1 MTAHSAP
8 PVHTPDLPPPLPPRM
23 SLLQALKMSIAPKT
37 PGEADL
43 VRRQIALQGAS
54 TQHLWLLM
62 PPIGLVL
69 VVFYFGLV
77 PLPRLLAWW
86 LLISAISLLS
96 PLLRQRF
103 IDCPEGAS
111 VPQVAR
117 AAKIFIVFAVA
128 LTASWALLFPMMWQR
143 SLQTDNLVLFLVIA
157 ASMTGACSMNAPHA
171 LTAGLCLLI
180 YSLDLVLTPWLMG
193 AHLTASLSLLSVC
206 FILIMADHTL
216 AQYRSHLRLLTL
228 QDERQELILDLTRA
242 KAESDLAR
250 ERAERASHAKSQ
262 FLANMSHELRT
273 PLNAILGFSEL
284 LETRRVLEQPARA
297 SEYARHIHQSG
308 AHLLTLIN
316 DILDLAKIE
325 AGRMELDEREVDL
338 PTLLQDGI
346 GTLKPRAAERGLV
359 LECSC
364 HPGLPRVRADDRALR
379 QIVLNLLSNA
389 VKFTPAGGQ
398 VIAFAQRLDEG
409 EIGFGVRD
417 TGIGIAANDVA
428 RIFET
433 FGQSRHDI
441 TTAERGTGL
450 GLAIVKGLIEA
461 HGGRVHLGSTPGV
474 GTEVMAILPA
484 ERCAPDTRCA

>member
-1 MTAHSAP
+1 MTSLSAP
-8 PVHTPDLPPPLPPRM
+8 PVQASDLPPFVPPPRNF
-23 SLLQALKMSIAPKT
+23 LQELRISIAPQT

-43 VRRQIALQGAS
+43 VRRQMAIQGAA
-54 TQHLWLLM
+54 TRHLWLFM
-62 PPIGLVL
+62 PPFGLLL
-69 VVFYFGLV
+69 VAFYFGLV
-77 PLPRLLAWW
+77 PWPRLLAWW
-86 LLISAISLLS
+86 LLMSTASLIS
-96 PLLRQRF
+96 PLLRQRL
-103 IDCPEGAS
+103 IECPEGAS
-111 VPQVAR
+111 VRQVAR
-117 AAKIFIVFAVA
+117 ASRVFVAFAVA
-128 LTASWALLFPMMWQR
+128 VTASWALLLPFMWQ
-143 SLQTDNLVLFLVIA
+143 STMQNYNLILYIVIA

-171 LTAGLCLLI
+171 FMAALTLLI
-180 YSLDLVLTPWLMG
+180 YGLDLLLIPWLMG
-193 AHLTASLSLLSVC
+193 SHPAPFMNLLPAC
-206 FILIMADHTL
+206 FILIMTDHTL
-216 AQYRSHLRLLTL
+216 AQYRAHRRVLTL

-242 KAESDLAR
+242 KAESDFAR

-284 LETRRVLEQPARA
+284 LETRRILEQPVKA

-308 AHLLTLIN
+308 THLLTLIN

-338 PTLLQDGI
+338 PSLLQDGI
-346 GTLKPRAAERGLV
+346 GTLEPRAAERGLA

-389 VKFTPAGGQ
+389 VKFTPAGGR
-398 VIAFAQRLDEG
+398 VIAFAQPLDDG
-409 EIGFGVRD
+409 EIAIGVRD
-417 TGIGIAANDVA
+417 TGIGIAANDVS

-484 ERCAPDTRCA
+484 ERCTPEARCA

>member
-1 MTAHSAP
+1 MTALSALP
-8 PVHTPDLPPPLPPRM
+8 AQTPDLPPVFPPHRNF
-23 SLLQALKMSIAPKT
+23 LQEMRMSIAPKT

-43 VRRQIALQGAS
+43 VRRQIGIQGDA
-54 TQHLWLLM
+54 TRHLWLFM
-62 PPIGLVL
+62 PPVGLLL
-69 VVFYFGLV
+69 VAFYFNLV

-86 LLISAISLLS
+86 LLMSGASLLS
-96 PLLRQRF
+96 PLLRPRL
-103 IDCPEGAS
+103 IDSLEGGS
-111 VPQVAR
+111 VRQVAL
-117 AAKIFIVFAVA
+117 AAKVFVA
-128 LTASWALLFPMMWQR
+128 LAVVVTASWALLLPIMWQ
-143 SLQTDNLVLFLVIA
+143 SAIQNYNLILFIVIA

-171 LTAGLCLLI
+171 LMATLSLVI
-180 YSLDLVLTPWLMG
+180 YGLDLLLTPWLMG
-193 AHLTASLSLLSVC
+193 GHPTPAMSLLSAC
-206 FILIMADHTL
+206 FILIMTDHTL
-216 AQYRSHLRLLTL
+216 AQYRSHRRLLTL

-242 KAESDLAR
+242 KAESDFAR

-284 LETRRVLEQPARA
+284 LETRRVLEQPAKA

-338 PTLLQDGI
+338 LALLQDGI
-346 GTLKPRAAERGLV
+346 LTLEPRAAERGLT

-389 VKFTPAGGQ
+389 VKFTPAGGR
-398 VIAFAQRLDEG
+398 ITAFAQRLGEG
-409 EIGFGVRD
+409 EIAFGVRD
-417 TGIGIAANDVA
+417 TGIGIAAHDVA

-461 HGGRVHLGSTPGV
+461 HGGSVRLGSTPGV

-484 ERCAPDTRCA
+484 ARCAPEARCG